1 MYNEQLEQLIDAA
14 LADGVL
20 TEKEKQILFKKAQTF
35 GIDLDEFEMVLDARL
50 VKLQKEQQSAPKSN
64 KLGDVKKCP
73 ACGAI
78 VQSYNG
84 VCTECGYEFSGVG
97 VNSSIKLLV
106 EKIEEINSIQTKKV
120 REINGKTADGMNEK
134 WEIMVKERIM
144 AICHVIKSFPIPNT
158 KADMFEFITTMQ
170 SNMLSPNVYK
180 LEGDAYYT
188 KYNEAIIK
196 ASALYKNDSTFSNLI
211 ENKREAVEEYKKIH
225 KKQKKL
231 DMKPGTKIAIIAVIS
246 SLVFFAGTICLAIL
260 SDKGV
265 I

>member
-35 GIDLDEFEMVLDARL
+35 GVDLDEFEMVLDARL
-50 VKLQKEQQSAPKSN
+50 VKMQKEQQQAAPKSN
-64 KLGDVKKCP
+64 KFGDVKKCP

-78 VQSYNG
+78 VQSFNG
-84 VCTECGYEFSGVG
+84 VCTECGYEFSGVEA
-97 VNSSIKLLV
+97 NSSSKLLAK
-106 EKIEEINSIQTKKV
+106 KIEEINERQIQKAAGIGGPTLEDDDK
-120 REINGKTADGMNEK
+120 K
-134 WEIMVKERIM
+134 WEIMGKERIM

-170 SNMLSPNVYK
+170 SNMLSPDAYK
-180 LEGDAYYT
+180 LEADAYYT

-211 ENKREAVEEYKKIH
+211 ENKREVVEEYKKMH
-225 KKQKKL
+225 KKQKGFG
-231 DMKPGTKIAIIAVIS
+231 MKPQAKFMLILFSVLVGLMVG
-246 SLVFFAGTICLAIL
+246 SLVLAFIFDL
-260 SDKGV
+260 
-265 I
+265 

>member
-78 VQSYNG
+78 VQSFNG
-84 VCTECGYEFSGVG
+84 VCIECGYEFSGVEA
-97 VNSSIKLLV
+97 NSSSKKLAK
-106 EKIEEINSIQTKKV
+106 KIEEINERQIQKAAG
-120 REINGKTADGMNEK
+120 IDGPTIEDKDKK
-134 WEIMVKERIM
+134 WEIMGKERIM
-144 AICHVIKSFPIPNT
+144 SICHVVKSFPIPNT
-158 KADMFEFITTMQ
+158 KTDMFEFITTMQ
-170 SNMLSPNVYK
+170 SNMLSPDAYK
-180 LEGDAYYT
+180 LEADAYYT

-196 ASALYKNDSTFSNLI
+196 ASALYKNDSTFSSLI
-211 ENKREAVEEYKKIH
+211 ENKKNVVEEYKKIH
-225 KKQKKL
+225 RTQKKFG
-231 DMKPGTKIAIIAVIS
+231 MKPSGKMTVIML
-246 SLVFFAGTICLAIL
+246 SLLVGIMLMGVVGAFVFDA
-260 SDKGV
+260 
-265 I
+265 